1 MRINRYSVSGALIAL
16 GMLTATSSSSFAQ
29 SAAPATEAKA
39 PAGVYKLDPTHAA
52 LLWSVK
58 HNKISNYTVRFNKLE
73 ATLKL
78 DPAKIEDSSIE
89 ASIDATSVVTGYP
102 ADYKAT
108 HASSPYQTWDEEISR
123 DPKMLNS
130 NAHPKITFKSTKVT
144 STGPTTADV
153 TGDLTFLGVTKPVTL
168 KATFNGEID
177 SHPFAG
183 VPAVGFAAEG
193 SFNRTEFGQPVGF
206 VGPDVTIRFDGEF
219 IQDTSAK

>member
-1 MRINRYSVSGALIAL
+1 MKKSRYWISLAIMSLVALP
-16 GMLTATSSSSFAQ
+16 ATKGYSFAQ
-29 SAAPATEAKA
+29 AAAQPVEAKV

-58 HNKISNYTVRFNKLE
+58 HNRISNYTVRFSKLE

-78 DPAKIEDSSIE
+78 DPAKIQESSIE

-130 NAHPKITFKSTKVT
+130 AAHPKIIFKSTKVT
-144 STGPTTADV
+144 PTGPTTADV

-168 KATFNGEID
+168 KAAFNGEID

-193 SFNRTEFGQPVGF
+193 TFNRTDFGQPVGF
-206 VGPDVTIRFDGEF
+206 VGQDVTIRFDGEF
-219 IQDTSAK
+219 IQDTAAK

>member
-1 MRINRYSVSGALIAL
+1 MRITKYCISTAFIAL
-16 GMLTATSSSSFAQ
+16 GMLGATKSFSFAQ
-29 SAAPATEAKA
+29 SAPPAIEAKA

-78 DPAKIEDSSIE
+78 DPAKIENSSIE
-89 ASIDATSVVTGYP
+89 ATIDATSVVTGYP

-108 HASSPYQTWDEEISR
+108 HASSPYKTWDEEISR
-123 DPKMLNS
+123 DPKLLNS
-130 NAHPKITFKSTKVT
+130 DAHSKIIFKSTKVT
-144 STGPTTADV
+144 PTGPTTADV
-153 TGDLTFLGVTKPVTL
+153 IGDLTFLGVTKPVTL

-193 SFNRTEFGQPVGF
+193 SFDRTEFGQPLGF
-206 VGPDVTIRFDGEF
+206 VGPEATIRFDGEF
-219 IQDTSAK
+219 IQDPSAK